1 MKNSKKE
8 KKTVIFITVILCII
22 LFLYSIIWL
31 IGSFV
36 FLPLIIG
43 LIIVLIS
50 GLCIIK
56 CTKER
61 LKEIE
66 EEKDVI
72 SKY

>member
-8 KKTVIFITVILCII
+8 KKIVIFITVILCII
-22 LFLYSIIWL
+22 LFLYSLIWL

-36 FLPLIIG
+36 FWPLIIG

-50 GLCIIK
+50 GVCIIK